1 MDTIR
6 NIFLFM
12 NESTWMDSLMYTYG
26 YNDVNRWNPS
36 PESIQE
42 VIFDLYESTWSEDLL
57 LYQPDIE
64 EAGLP
69 FMTIREMRNVYIE
82 TFLNKLTEPD
92 ITRKIIEMVGWVSQ
106 VEDLR
111 PSTWFLK
118 QTPTKNVSQMQFIIN
133 A

>member
-26 YNDVNRWNPS
+26 YNDFNRWNPS

-69 FMTIREMRNVYIE
+69 FMTIRQMRNVYIE

-92 ITRKIIEMVGWVSQ
+92 ITRKIIEMVG
-106 VEDLR
+106 
-111 PSTWFLK
+111 
-118 QTPTKNVSQMQFIIN
+118 
-133 A
+133 